1 VSRSL
6 ILVTRALVGAIE
18 QAVKAPAITAR
29 LASLGVLQS
38 YATPEQTAPE
48 IRAEFKRVG
57 EVVRRPVWSN
67 EDGQPGAERDLL
79 QQGRR
84 GGARIRHHVVGIEVL
99 AEFGVRLELR
109 VADIEIGVG
118 GI

>member
-18 QAVKAPAITAR
+18 QAVKAPAIMAR
-29 LASLGVLQS
+29 LPSLGVLQS
-38 YATPEQTAPE
+38 YATPEQTALE